1 MKACLGSWIPG
12 PEEVCRALHTIPCHC
27 AEMLLY
33 LVSIKSVLGTA
44 PLQAGQ
50 HWMCSAKKKNVAV
63 NSRRSVWFCHL
74 TDLAEHSLGRQGE
87 DSAPH
92 PWGWRSCAS
101 VGRKD
106 ALRLI
111 QEHWREGRS
120 SQEAADQDGP
130 GAAER
135 HRARANLDP
144 LDSPLGGFCVST
156 DGCVWMLEN
165 LRVEGQRPRLL
176 TQQLFPL
183 LHHQTRP
190 LEAPLQPWND
200 PTLSGLW
207 CVRAQVGLH
216 LGCPFR
222 PPPGRQALDME

>member
-1 MKACLGSWIPG
+1 MARFLDTEFARVINTYLWSSDCDEGLSGPWIPG

-50 HWMCSAKKKNVAV
+50 HWMRSLKKKCGCKFQALSLDFVTL
-63 NSRRSVWFCHL
+63 L
-74 TDLAEHSLGRQGE
+74 TWQSIPWAGKVR

-92 PWGWRSCAS
+92 PWGWRSCALS

-135 HRARANLDP
+135 HRARANL
-144 LDSPLGGFCVST
+144 
-156 DGCVWMLEN
+156 
-165 LRVEGQRPRLL
+165 
-176 TQQLFPL
+176 
-183 LHHQTRP
+183 
-190 LEAPLQPWND
+190 
-200 PTLSGLW
+200 
-207 CVRAQVGLH
+207 
-216 LGCPFR
+216 
-222 PPPGRQALDME
+222 PPGQLPGEGSVCRQTGVFGCWRT